1 MLASSTGTGRWD
13 ADAIQTLAIAPDC
26 RSAKVNATTATVG
39 KGVWEALARLPRPRP
54 PSPHDGLD
62 PDGVR
67 GAGPRSGDVVL
78 AVQGNAANASFVR
91 LAFSPPYYL
100 DVIGSSDLGI
110 PAGADPATRLA
121 WASAAY
127 GVAISLSPGA
137 TTAATDHHEKAQLQ

>member
-1 MLASSTGTGRWD
+1 M
-13 ADAIQTLAIAPDC
+13 APGC
-26 RSAKVNATTATVG
+26 RSAKGQCHHRHRG

-54 PSPHDGLD
+54 PSPCG
-62 PDGVR
+62 GVR
-67 GAGPRSGDVVL
+67 SAESGDVVL

-91 LAFSPPYYL
+91 LEFAPPCYL

-121 WASAAY
+121 WAPAAY

-137 TTAATDHHEKAQLQ
+137 TTASTDHQEKAQAQ